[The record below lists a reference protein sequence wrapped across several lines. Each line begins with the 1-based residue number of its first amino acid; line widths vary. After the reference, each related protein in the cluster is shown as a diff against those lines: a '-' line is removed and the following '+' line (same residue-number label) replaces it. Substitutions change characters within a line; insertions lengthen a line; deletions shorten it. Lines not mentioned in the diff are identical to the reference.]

1 MTPHITPSGLRAEAE
16 DALAYLPVSNV
27 TEYRKGQ
34 VIFGPQGLSK
44 SLYLVVAGKV
54 GISRITERYSEVL
67 LEIVLPDELFGESA
81 FLDIPHPSE
90 RATAIE
96 NARVMAWAVSDVEDL
111 VLKHPRL
118 GMALLQVLAQRNVDC
133 NRRIE
138 SFSVDTI
145 ERRLARSLI
154 RFSERL
160 GAREEDGSTRMM
172 PFTHQMLSQY
182 VGTSREIITQYMN
195 RFRRQ
200 GCVRYSRRG
209 IVLYSETLKTV
220 LDGRAAT
227 LSAESR

>member
-1 MTPHITPSGLRAEAE
+1 MTPHITSSGLRAEVD
-16 DALAYLPVSNV
+16 DALAYLPVSHV
-27 TEYRKGQ
+27 TEYPKGQ
-34 VIFGPQGLSK
+34 DVFGPSGLSK
-44 SLYLVVAGKV
+44 SLHLLVAGKV
-54 GISRITERYSEVL
+54 AISRITERYSEVL
-67 LEIVLPDELFGESA
+67 LEIVLPDELFGEWA
-81 FLDIPHPSE
+81 FLDIPHLSE

-96 NARVMAWAVSDVEDL
+96 NARVMAWAISDVEDL

-118 GMALLQVLAQRNVDC
+118 GIALLQFLAQRNVDC
-133 NRRIE
+133 HRRIE

-154 RFSERL
+154 RFSERM

-172 PFTHQMLSQY
+172 PLTHEMLSRY

-209 IVLYSETLKTV
+209 IVLYSETLKAV
-220 LDGRAAT
+220 LGGSPVSAAG
-227 LSAESR
+227 SS